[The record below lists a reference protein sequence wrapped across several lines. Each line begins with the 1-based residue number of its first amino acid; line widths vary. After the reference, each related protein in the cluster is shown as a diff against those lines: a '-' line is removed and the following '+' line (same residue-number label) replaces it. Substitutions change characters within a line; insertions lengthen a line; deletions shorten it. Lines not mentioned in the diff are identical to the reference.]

1 MVKRETLAILLSL
14 LSSFLLLLV
23 LALLRTRLN
32 TKEKARESLQTFSQL
47 ELAGDIAQL
56 IELGEVADILG
67 VLKLLGPD
75 LLLGLS
81 I

>member
-1 MVKRETLAILLSL
+1 MSKRETLTFLLSL

-23 LALLRTRLN
+23 LALLRVRLS

-47 ELAGDIAQL
+47 ELAGDVAKL

-75 LLLGLS
+75 LLLDLAT
-81 I
+81 

>member
-1 MVKRETLAILLSL
+1 MIKRETLAILLSL

-23 LALLRTRLN
+23 LALLRARLN

-47 ELAGDIAQL
+47 ELVGDIAQL

-75 LLLGLS
+75 LLLELA

>member
-1 MVKRETLAILLSL
+1 MSKRETLVFLLSL

-23 LALLRTRLN
+23 LALLRARLS

-75 LLLGLS
+75 LLLDLAT
-81 I
+81 

>member
-1 MVKRETLAILLSL
+1 MSKRETITILLSL

-23 LALLRTRLN
+23 LALLRARLS

-75 LLLGLS
+75 LLLDLAT
-81 I
+81 